1 MADRWSRTHR
11 SHEGE
16 SSSLNNQQ
24 VPKKQNKMIQTD
36 PLFNVESKHAKVST
50 LKKEKRNK
58 TTQTSSGVKYDEIN
72 GKPKI
77 TDNEIKQLKKNI
89 KEYRNESDIVNCLHE
104 LEALDAE
111 RFAHTAKNINEVL
124 KEKFNGESLLHLAL
138 KSTETLKCVEK
149 IIQYN
154 PEILMEKR
162 EDAEDFKGQT
172 PLHVAIV
179 NGNITAVKLFL
190 EKSEDTAQKLLLE
203 PAIGTKFKNTV
214 LMGQLP
220 LSVAALACRNEN
232 FEMIEYL
239 LHKNAKIGNTNEDG
253 DTVFHSLIKYADVD
267 PEKMQHI
274 KPTFKYLWKFI
285 EEDFYDAEI
294 PKPTDFLFWENK
306 DGYTILH
313 LSAKLGVSELF
324 DFIINI
330 TGVYRFKN
338 IKDGLFDIREYDV
351 TEFDR
356 LIQYQENIKKITI
369 LESLFD
375 PECTPKEAFQI
386 LNHELVINILNVKWK
401 AYYYVL
407 LFWMTLHFIF
417 MLLFTASSMGKSRLL
432 LCNHSNDTLCDIGE
446 IFYGVVIMNAGVGT
460 IYFTFAFLCIM
471 KFILRSK
478 FMCHNIDYIS
488 CLLITAIGA
497 LLEIFFIILKM
508 HQDFHLVPALISGW
522 YFMLYFS
529 PLWKSLVSFTYMIK
543 SGFLED
549 FVPFAVV
556 FIWLL
561 ISFTAIMYILF
572 RGTDDIDEFD
582 TIESSLLTMLNLGVG
597 LDNIGVLH
605 QSRIPWLAY
614 TIFVV
619 FAILSFI
626 HLFNALIA
634 VMSTTFSAVHQDK
647 NSYLKYNKLRM
658 IELFEDIVLIS
669 GLVKFK
675 RPFFIKN
682 AELVTRS
689 DTVLPSAI
697 YKKYTRQVA
706 NKIKGQSKSK
716 TRYFSDLHLLVDLG
730 DFQDVK
736 IDKKM
741 EVKHGIKT
749 MSINLVKLI
758 ESEKRK
764 SDKPSKPR
772 KIHPEKD
779 ITYVQVVTLNKASQF
794 PEVV

>member
-1 MADRWSRTHR
+1 MFISDVKFDKI
-11 SHEGE
+11 EGSAFDIE
-16 SSSLNNQQ
+16 NL
-24 VPKKQNKMIQTD
+24 
-36 PLFNVESKHAKVST
+36 
-50 LKKEKRNK
+50 KEKIM
-58 TTQTSSGVKYDEIN
+58 Q
-72 GKPKI
+72 
-77 TDNEIKQLKKNI
+77 
-89 KEYRNESDIVNCLHE
+89 YRNESDIVDCFRQ
-104 LEALDAE
+104 LEALDE
-111 RFAHTAKNINEVL
+111 KEFAPTAKDINKKL
-124 KEKFNGESLLHLAL
+124 KEEFKEESLLHLAM
-138 KSTETLKCVEK
+138 KSTETLKCVKK

-154 PEILMEKR
+154 PEILLEKR
-162 EDAEDFKGQT
+162 NKDENFKGQT

-179 NGNITAVKLFL
+179 NGNIKAVKLFL
-190 EKSEDTAQKLLLE
+190 EISEDMAQTLLCE
-203 PAIGTKFKNTV
+203 PAIGTQFKNTV

-232 FEMIEYL
+232 FEILEYL

-267 PEKMQHI
+267 PEKIRHI
-274 KPTFKYLWKFI
+274 KPTFEFLWKFI
-285 EEDFYDAEI
+285 EEDFCAAEI
-294 PKPTDFLFWENK
+294 PKPTDFLFWENT

-338 IKDGLFDIREYDV
+338 IQDGLFDIREYDV

-356 LIQYQENIKKITI
+356 LIQYRHFEGNIKKITI

-407 LFWMTLHFIF
+407 LFWMILHFIF
-417 MLLFTASSMGKSRLL
+417 MLLFTASSMGKSQLL
-432 LCNHSNDTLCDIGE
+432 LCNHNNDTLCDIDE
-446 IFYGVVIMNAGVGT
+446 IFYGVVIMNAGVG
-460 IYFTFAFLCIM
+460 ILYFTFAFLCFM
-471 KFILRSK
+471 KFFLRPK
-478 FMCHNIDYIS
+478 IMCHNFDYIS

-549 FVPFAVV
+549 FAPFAMV

-572 RGTDDIDEFD
+572 RGVDDVDEFD
-582 TIESSLLTMLNLGVG
+582 TIERSLLTMLNLGVG

-605 QSRIPWLAY
+605 QSRIPGLAY

-626 HLFNALIA
+626 HLLNALIA
-634 VMSTTFSAVHQDK
+634 VMSTTFGAVHQDK

-675 RPFFIKN
+675 RLFFIKN
-682 AELVTRS
+682 AVFWTRK

-697 YKKYTRQVA
+697 YKKYTKVPNNIEGQ
-706 NKIKGQSKSK
+706 QSKSE

-730 DFQDVK
+730 DFQENK

-741 EVKHGIKT
+741 EVKDGIKT
-749 MSINLVKLI
+749 ISFNLIKLI
-758 ESEKRK
+758 ESEKGK

-772 KIHPEKD
+772 KIHPEKE
-779 ITYVQVVTLNKASQF
+779 ITYVQVVTSHKASQF